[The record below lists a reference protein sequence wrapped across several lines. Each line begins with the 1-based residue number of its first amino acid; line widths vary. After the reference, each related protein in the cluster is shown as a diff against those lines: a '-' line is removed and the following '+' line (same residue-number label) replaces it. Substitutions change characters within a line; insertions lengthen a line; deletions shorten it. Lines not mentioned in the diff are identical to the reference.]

1 METIKKKLDNL
12 TIILISSLPFALAAG
27 PAVVEIVSLIII
39 INFFLLKK
47 KFYFESKEIYIFLF
61 YLITILSSIFS
72 EHKLHSFQSSF
83 FLIRI
88 ILLYYIFK
96 NYFRFD
102 SEKIINLTYI
112 ILSITLSILIF
123 DVLFQYLFKFSFFG
137 TSSQAENRLNMHFRD
152 EAIIGGYFSK
162 ILPLYIFICFSK
174 IKDIS
179 QKLNLTNTLIIIL
192 SVICTLLSNER
203 SAAFFLIGFLFMIVF
218 FSNIKNLKK
227 FISLLLLGIT
237 VFSFLFTVPSLKSR
251 FINETI
257 EEFTGQND
265 SHIDITKREPISE
278 NSNENTISF
287 IERKKDSKFFMF
299 STAHEAHIM
308 TAINSVI

>member
-123 DVLFQYLFKFSFFG
+123 DVLFQYLFKFKEYS
-137 TSSQAENRLNMHFRD
+137 
-152 EAIIGGYFSK
+152 Y
-162 ILPLYIFICFSK
+162 
-174 IKDIS
+174 
-179 QKLNLTNTLIIIL
+179 
-192 SVICTLLSNER
+192 
-203 SAAFFLIGFLFMIVF
+203 
-218 FSNIKNLKK
+218 
-227 FISLLLLGIT
+227 
-237 VFSFLFTVPSLKSR
+237 
-251 FINETI
+251 
-257 EEFTGQND
+257 
-265 SHIDITKREPISE
+265 
-278 NSNENTISF
+278 
-287 IERKKDSKFFMF
+287 
-299 STAHEAHIM
+299 
-308 TAINSVI
+308 